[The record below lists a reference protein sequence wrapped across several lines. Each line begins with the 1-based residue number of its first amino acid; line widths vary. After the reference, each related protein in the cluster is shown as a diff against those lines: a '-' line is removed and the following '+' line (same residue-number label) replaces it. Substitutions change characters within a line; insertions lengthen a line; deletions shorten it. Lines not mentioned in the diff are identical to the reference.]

1 MDIKLLKFTFDSFDI
16 NPSNRFLYER
26 LLDLDR
32 SVYKPLIE
40 KLITKELDIEDT
52 RPIFSLFYDYGF
64 MQKKLNRR
72 QQRYK
77 ALINTNSS
85 FINNLRNR
93 IFHQNDYV
101 NETYIENDE
110 YEETKKFVIESYE
123 VTRKEK
129 LTEEEKRKIIL
140 ALDTMIHV
148 DFRTAGKRAQ
158 RIIDSIKP
166 GNSTYL

>member
-110 YEETKKFVIESYE
+110 YEETKN
-123 VTRKEK
+123 
-129 LTEEEKRKIIL
+129 LL
-140 ALDTMIHV
+140 
-148 DFRTAGKRAQ
+148 
-158 RIIDSIKP
+158 
-166 GNSTYL
+166 